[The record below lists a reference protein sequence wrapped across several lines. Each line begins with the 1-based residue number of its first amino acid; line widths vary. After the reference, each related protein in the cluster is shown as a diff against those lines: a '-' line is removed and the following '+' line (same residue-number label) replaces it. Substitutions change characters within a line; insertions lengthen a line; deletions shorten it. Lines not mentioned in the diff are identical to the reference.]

1 MDKVYR
7 VAIKKASES
16 SWKVRH
22 TEDLGAFIKNMVH
35 EYKTVVLN
43 IDPQALDFYPPNEKV
58 DLAITIA
65 DFYLG

>member
-1 MDKVYR
+1 MERTYK
-7 VAIKKASES
+7 VAIKKASKN
-16 SWKVRH
+16 SWKVRY

-43 IDPQALDFYPPNEKV
+43 IDPEAKDFYPNKKV